1 MIPNTTRLA
10 RQKINYNNNKDDIR
24 QVQANNSCA
33 HVQARFLSLTL
44 EHTHTQTH
52 LHKHIIHAHTHT
64 PACIYNNKGQCQHK
78 VKDKKQRDT
87 HHLSYLSLG

>member
-24 QVQANNSCA
+24 QVQVNNSCA

-64 PACIYNNKGQCQHK
+64 CLHIQQAGQCQHK